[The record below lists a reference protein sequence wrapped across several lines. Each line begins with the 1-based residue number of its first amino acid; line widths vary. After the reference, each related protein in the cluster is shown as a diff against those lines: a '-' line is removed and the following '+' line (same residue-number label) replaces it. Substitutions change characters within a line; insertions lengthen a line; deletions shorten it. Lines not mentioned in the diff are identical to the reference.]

1 MNEDARDLGRI
12 RREAMALVSAG
23 QWRRATPL
31 LREYLIDEP
40 ADHRAWTS
48 LAECCDRTGDER
60 GAFEALRAASGA
72 LEREGLL
79 AQAVAQ
85 WARMARLKPRD
96 AWPEMK
102 LAELRLA
109 LGRKADALL
118 HYGRAEALYAAE
130 GREREAEQARKR
142 RDALASRIPSD
153 PSATGDAGVGFH
165 ATTRRL
171 PSPAAGP
178 AAVSGEGREASGSPS
193 VATALECARAA
204 PPPLES

>member
-1 MNEDARDLGRI
+1 MRVEARDFGRI
-12 RREAMALVSAG
+12 RREAMALISAG
-23 QWRRATPL
+23 HFRRAAPL
-31 LREYLIDEP
+31 LRDYLDEEP

-48 LAECCDRTGDER
+48 LSECCDRMGDEQ
-60 GAFEALRAASGA
+60 GVFEALRAASGA

-96 AWPEMK
+96 PWPEMK

-130 GREREAEQARKR
+130 GRQREALLAKKR
-142 RDALASRIPSD
+142 RDAVASRPLE
-153 PSATGDAGVGFH
+153 PG
-165 ATTRRL
+165 TTASPGL
-171 PSPAAGP
+171 GKADDGPSPPGNGHP
-178 AAVSGEGREASGSPS
+178 
-193 VATALECARAA
+193 
-204 PPPLES
+204 